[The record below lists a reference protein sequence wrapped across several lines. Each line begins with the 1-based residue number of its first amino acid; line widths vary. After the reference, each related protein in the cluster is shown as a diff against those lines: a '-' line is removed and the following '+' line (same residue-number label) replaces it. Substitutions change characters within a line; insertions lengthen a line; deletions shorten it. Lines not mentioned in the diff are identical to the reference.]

1 MASPK
6 FANSTVNHSQIET
19 PRMNHDGSSL
29 GVRNEFNHSPV
40 VRMLP
45 TYTVNIT
52 GLRISRRGSS
62 FQNEST
68 SARRMISES
77 NKERALEDMVIAPA
91 FAIVQRW
98 DPTPGPARRSVH
110 QRARRRRPAGR
121 RTAAHELAECRR

>member
-1 MASPK
+1 MASAK

-19 PRMNHDGSSL
+19 PKMNHDGSSP
-29 GVRNEFNHSPV
+29 GVYNEYNHNPV

-68 SARRMISES
+68 SARRMISPS
-77 NKERALEDMVIAPA
+77 NKERALVDM
-91 FAIVQRW
+91 FT
-98 DPTPGPARRSVH
+98 TPPSASVPQSGRALKQARMSTH
-110 QRARRRRPAGR
+110 RPG
-121 RTAAHELAECRR
+121 